1 MHNTSINQISSARCF
16 GGEQRFYQHTATST
30 QCEMKFGVYLPPQA
44 LAGQACPALIY
55 LAGLTCT
62 EETFPI
68 KAHAQQLAAELG
80 VILISPD
87 TSPRGDDVAKGDHWD
102 IGLGAGFYLNATEAP
117 WVQHY
122 QMESYIT
129 EELYALI
136 QQQFAPTRISL
147 MGHSMG
153 GHGALTLAFRHPD
166 KFASVSAIA
175 PIAAPV
181 DVPWGQK
188 VFAAYLGAD
197 QQADSQGWS
206 AHDATRLIRAKG
218 AKFAQILVDQ
228 GMSDQFLNQLLPD
241 QLEAACAA
249 VGQPLTLR
257 RHDGYDH
264 GYYFIQSV
272 IGEHLRF
279 HAGLSV

>member
-1 MHNTSINQISSARCF
+1 MQNVSIKQISSNRCF
-16 GGEQRFYQHTATST
+16 GGEQRFYQHTSTST

-117 WVQHY
+117 WAQHY
-122 QMESYIT
+122 QMETYIT
-129 EELYALI
+129 EELYGLI
-136 QQQFAPTRISL
+136 VQQFAPTRISL

-166 KFASVSAIA
+166 KFALVSAIA

-257 RHDGYDH
+257 RYEGYDH

-279 HAGLSV
+279 HVG